1 MFLSFKRLFKA
12 SWKSIIRNWWLS
24 LATILVVFLSV
35 LTFTGIRLFAFSVN
49 KMVFMLQERVD
60 ISIYFKVDPLATPEE
75 LEAEIFPVQMELEG
89 LKEVKSVKYISQ
101 GEALKLFQDKQKY
114 NPAIFKAIEVLG
126 TNPLSP
132 SLSIKANNDNDYQ
145 AILDYIAQAG
155 FKDRLITVNYEENQ
169 RVVQKLDVINR
180 TINIAAISISVLLV
194 GIAVLINFN
203 TIRLAIYTAKEE
215 IRAMKLVGAPNWFIR
230 GPFLFEG
237 AIYGTVASVLTLIVI
252 SIMVFAIS
260 PKIETSIPG
269 LGLGGYY
276 WTHLIWIFL
285 FQTIFGIAIGL
296 TSSFV
301 AMKKYLET

>member
-1 MFLSFKRLFKA
+1 MFLSFRRLFKA
-12 SWKSIIRNWWLS
+12 SWQSIIRNWWLS

-35 LTFTGIRLFAFSVN
+35 LTFTGIRLFSYSVN
-49 KMVFMLQERVD
+49 RLVFMLQERVD
-60 ISIYFKVDPLATPEE
+60 ISIYFKKDVPES
-75 LEAEIFPVQMELEG
+75 EIFQVQIELEG
-89 LKEVKSVKYISQ
+89 LDQIKTVKYISQ
-101 GEALKLFQDKQKY
+101 DEALKLFQDKQKY

-132 SLSIKANNDNDYQ
+132 SLSIKAQNDKDYQ
-145 AILDYIAQAG
+145 SILDYISQAG
-155 FKDRLITVNYEENQ
+155 FKDRLVTVNYEENQ
-169 RVVQKLDVINR
+169 RVVQKLDIVNK
-180 TINIAAISISVLLV
+180 TINIVAISISVLLV

-237 AIYGTVASVLTLIVI
+237 MIYGLVASVLTTIVI
-252 SIMVFAIS
+252 SLLVFAVS

-276 WTHLIWIFL
+276 WAHLVWIFL
-285 FQTIFGIAIGL
+285 FQTLFGISIGL
-296 TSSFV
+296 ASSFV